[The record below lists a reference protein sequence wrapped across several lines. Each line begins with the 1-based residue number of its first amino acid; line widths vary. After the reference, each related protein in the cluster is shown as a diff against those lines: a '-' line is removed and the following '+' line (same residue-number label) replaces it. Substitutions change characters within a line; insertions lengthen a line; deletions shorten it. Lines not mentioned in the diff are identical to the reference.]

1 MKNNFPLTTGI
12 GFTDKA
18 VKLVQS
24 DLKLKRPEISSLEV
38 TPLANR
44 NEEEIAKGLSRL
56 LKGRR
61 QKDLGR
67 IILSIPRHL
76 ATLHCV
82 KLPSTKPE
90 EIKEMSRLQ
99 AAKQIPY
106 DPEEIILGERIIRT
120 TPEGYSDVILIIVHQ
135 DTINKYL
142 SILQQNKIEP
152 QEITIDSEGIS
163 RWFGLQKESPAGC
176 PVMIVDLDCEYARL
190 DILYSRTF
198 IYSRAFNLD
207 VSPIIYKQR
216 LNEEIQR
223 SLIAYQKDNIAPV
236 PGEIFFTG
244 AGDCLN
250 YLDQEFLLNFAS
262 FSCVKYP
269 QEQNINLAAPPRIK
283 SQDLSRN
290 SFASLLGITL
300 SPERPDFNL
309 LPEHILNKKGKI
321 AYQRELRKTAF
332 LLSAAIAAIIT
343 GIFLNLSSR
352 KQIIHKLNREL
363 SLLSADASRMET
375 LTRKLN
381 LVKGRFKTP
390 YCLDILA
397 EIFRITDDNTHLVSF
412 AYNTDKSIVLKGQ
425 AKSMAGGFALA
436 NKLEES
442 PLFKGVGLQHSSKR
456 KSQIQEI
463 AEFEIICQ
471 LEERE

>member
-1 MKNNFPLTTGI
+1 MKNNFTLTTGI
-12 GFTDKA
+12 GFTDKT

-24 DLKLKRPEISSLEV
+24 VLKLKRPEIINLEIAS
-38 TPLANR
+38 LANR
-44 NEEEIAKGLSRL
+44 NEEEISKGLSKL
-56 LKGRR
+56 LKGKR

-76 ATLHCV
+76 VTIHCV

-90 EIKEMSRLQ
+90 EITEMARLQ

-106 DPEEIILGERIIRT
+106 DPEEIILGERVIRT
-120 TPEGYSDVILIIVHQ
+120 TPEGYSDVILIIAHQ

-142 SILQQNKIEP
+142 SILQKNKIEP
-152 QEITIDSEGIS
+152 REITIDSEGIS
-163 RWFGLQKESPAGC
+163 RWFGLHKESPEGC
-176 PVMIVDLDCEYARL
+176 PVIIVDLDSEYARL
-190 DILYSRTF
+190 DILFSRAF
-198 IYSRAFNLD
+198 IYSRAFSLN

-223 SLIAYQKDNIAPV
+223 SLIAYQKENIAAV

-244 AGDCLN
+244 AQACLN
-250 YLDQEFLLNFAS
+250 YLDQEFLRNFSS

-269 QEQNINLAAPPRIK
+269 QEQNINLAAAPRIK
-283 SQDLSRN
+283 SQDLSQN
-290 SFASLLGITL
+290 SFASLLGIAL
-300 SPERPDFNL
+300 SQERPTFNL
-309 LPEHILNKKGKI
+309 LPEQILNKRGKT
-321 AYQRELRKTAF
+321 AYKRELRKTAF
-332 LLSAAIAAIIT
+332 LLSAVIAAIIT

-352 KQIIHKLNREL
+352 KQIINRLNREL

-375 LTRKLN
+375 LNRKLN
-381 LVKGRFKTP
+381 LLKGRFKAP
-390 YCLDILA
+390 YCLDILT
-397 EIFRITDDNTHLVSF
+397 EIFRITDDFTHIVSF
-412 AYNTDKSIVLKGQ
+412 TCNTDKSIILKGQ
-425 AKSMAGGFALA
+425 AKSLASVFALA

-442 PLFKGVGLQHSSKR
+442 PLFKGAQLQHSSKR

-471 LEERE
+471 LEERD